1 MAIITG
7 QRKNVKQ
14 RNPQI
19 SYEIIKQ
26 KEKPIKQTL
35 ISASESLWNTH
46 KIKNNIL
53 GIYIQSAYF
62 QICLCKTLIIY
73 TQSKSLNNILSVYL
87 LHEFFIHIIWKR
99 SPWSISTIT
108 Q

>member
-35 ISASESLWNTH
+35 ISASESL
-46 KIKNNIL
+46 
-53 GIYIQSAYF
+53 
-62 QICLCKTLIIY
+62 
-73 TQSKSLNNILSVYL
+73 
-87 LHEFFIHIIWKR
+87 
-99 SPWSISTIT
+99 
-108 Q
+108 